1 MASVTSSTGNT
12 HSTKILHYVYDPL
25 CGWCYGIAPL
35 IEVVSNIFPDA
46 IKLHGGG
53 LFTPTRAVTGGQSW
67 KEHVTPIDER
77 ISQLSGQVFSHAYRD
92 TLGNTEMVLNS
103 LLPISAILVAQI
115 MGKRDVYLLKALQEA
130 YYLDG
135 LNISDKN
142 TLLFIVK
149 KLDFDVEQFAS
160 LLSEINEAQTQ
171 QHLSQTQ
178 QLMSQVNGR
187 GFPTLFIEDAQGY
200 HLISVEKYLGNTKRW
215 QQFITENL

>member
-1 MASVTSSTGNT
+1 MASVASNTGNT
-12 HSTKILHYVYDPL
+12 QGTKILHYVYDPL

-35 IEVVSNIFPDA
+35 IEAVSNIFPHS

-53 LFTPTRAVTGGQSW
+53 LFTPARAVTGGQSW

-92 TLGNTEMVLNS
+92 TLGNTDMVLNS
-103 LLPISAILVAQI
+103 LLPISAILVAEI

-135 LNISDKN
+135 LNISDKD

-149 KLDFDVEQFAS
+149 KLGFDIEQFAS
-160 LLSEINEAQTQ
+160 LLSEIGETQVQ
-171 QHLSQTQ
+171 QHLKQTQ
-178 QLMSQVNGR
+178 QLMTQVNGR
-187 GFPTLFIEDAQGY
+187 GFPTLFIEDNQGY
-200 HLISVEKYLGNTKRW
+200 RLISVEKYLGDTKRW
-215 QQFITENL
+215 QQFIKENL

>member
-12 HSTKILHYVYDPL
+12 HSTKTLHYVYDPL

-160 LLSEINEAQTQ
+160 LLSEINKAQTQ

>member
-12 HSTKILHYVYDPL
+12 QSTKILHYVYDPL

-149 KLDFDVEQFAS
+149 KLGFDVEQFAS

>member
-1 MASVTSSTGNT
+1 MAPVASNSGNT
-12 HSTKILHYVYDPL
+12 QSTKILHYVYDPL

-35 IEVVSNIFPDA
+35 IEMVNNAFPNS

-53 LFTPTRAVTGGQSW
+53 LFTPARAVTGGQSW

-92 TLGNTEMVLNS
+92 TLSNTEMVLNS
-103 LLPISAILVAQI
+103 LLPISAIIVAGI

-135 LNISDKN
+135 LNISDKD

-149 KLDFDVEQFAS
+149 KLGFDVEQFAS
-160 LLSEINEAQTQ
+160 LITEIGETHIQ
-171 QHLSQTQ
+171 QHLNQTQ
-178 QLMSQVNGR
+178 QLMAQVNGR
-187 GFPTLFIEDAQGY
+187 GFPTLFIEDNQKY
-200 HLISVEKYLGNTKRW
+200 RLISVENYLGDTKRW
-215 QQFITENL
+215 QQFIKDNL

>member
-12 HSTKILHYVYDPL
+12 QSTKILHYVYDPL

-46 IKLHGGG
+46 IRLHGGG
-53 LFTPTRAVTGGQSW
+53 LFTPARAVTGGQSW

-92 TLGNTEMVLNS
+92 ALGNTKMVLNS

-149 KLDFDVEQFAS
+149 KLGFDVELFAS
-160 LLSEINEAQTQ
+160 LLSEISKTQIQ

-178 QLMSQVNGR
+178 QLMSQVNGH
-187 GFPTLFIEDAQGY
+187 GFPTLFIEDSQGY
-200 HLISVEKYLGNTKRW
+200 HLIPVEKYLGDTKHW
-215 QQFITENL
+215 LQFIKENL

>member
-12 HSTKILHYVYDPL
+12 QSTKILHYVYDPL

-53 LFTPTRAVTGGQSW
+53 LFTPARAVTGGQSW

-92 TLGNTEMVLNS
+92 SLGNTKMVLNS

-149 KLDFDVEQFAS
+149 KLGFDVELFAS
-160 LLSEINEAQTQ
+160 LLSEISKTQIQ

-178 QLMSQVNGR
+178 QLMSQVNGH
-187 GFPTLFIEDAQGY
+187 GFPTLFIEDSQGY
-200 HLISVEKYLGNTKRW
+200 HLIPVEKYLGDTKHW
-215 QQFITENL
+215 LQFIKENL

>member
-1 MASVTSSTGNT
+1 MASVISSTGNT

-200 HLISVEKYLGNTKRW
+200 HLISVEKYLGNTKHW

>member
-12 HSTKILHYVYDPL
+12 QSTKILHYVYDPL

-46 IKLHGGG
+46 IRLHGGG
-53 LFTPTRAVTGGQSW
+53 LFTPARAVTGGQSW
-67 KEHVTPIDER
+67 KEHVTPIDEH

-92 TLGNTEMVLNS
+92 ALGNTEMVLNS

-149 KLDFDVEQFAS
+149 KLGFDVEQFAF

-200 HLISVEKYLGNTKRW
+200 HLIPVEKYLGDTKRW
-215 QQFITENL
+215 QQFITGNL

>member
-12 HSTKILHYVYDPL
+12 QSTKILHYVYDPL

-149 KLDFDVEQFAS
+149 KLSFDVEQFAS

>member
-12 HSTKILHYVYDPL
+12 QSTKILHYVYDPL

-53 LFTPTRAVTGGQSW
+53 LFTPARAVTGGQSW

-92 TLGNTEMVLNS
+92 ALGNTKMVLNS

-149 KLDFDVEQFAS
+149 KLGFDVELFAS
-160 LLSEINEAQTQ
+160 LLSEISKTQIQ

-178 QLMSQVNGR
+178 QLMSQVNGH
-187 GFPTLFIEDAQGY
+187 GFPTLFIEDSQGY
-200 HLISVEKYLGNTKRW
+200 HLIPVEKYLGDTKHW
-215 QQFITENL
+215 LQFIKENL

>member
-1 MASVTSSTGNT
+1 MASVTSSTGDT
-12 HSTKILHYVYDPL
+12 QSTKILHYVYDPL

-149 KLDFDVEQFAS
+149 KLGFDVEQFAS

>member
-1 MASVTSSTGNT
+1 MASIASNTGNIQ
-12 HSTKILHYVYDPL
+12 STKILHYVYDPL

-35 IEVVSNIFPDA
+35 IEAVSNAFPNS

-53 LFTPTRAVTGGQSW
+53 LFTPARAVTGGQSW

-103 LLPISAILVAQI
+103 LLPISAILVAEI
-115 MGKRDVYLLKALQEA
+115 MGKQDVYLLKALQEA

-135 LNISDKN
+135 LNISDKD

-149 KLDFDVEQFAS
+149 KLGFDVEQFAS
-160 LLSEINEAQTQ
+160 LLSEIGETQ
-171 QHLSQTQ
+171 IKQHLSQTQ
-178 QLMSQVNGR
+178 QLMTQVNGR
-187 GFPTLFIEDAQGY
+187 GFPTLFIEDNQGY
-200 HLISVEKYLGNTKRW
+200 HLISVEKYLGDTKRW
-215 QQFITENL
+215 QQFIKENL